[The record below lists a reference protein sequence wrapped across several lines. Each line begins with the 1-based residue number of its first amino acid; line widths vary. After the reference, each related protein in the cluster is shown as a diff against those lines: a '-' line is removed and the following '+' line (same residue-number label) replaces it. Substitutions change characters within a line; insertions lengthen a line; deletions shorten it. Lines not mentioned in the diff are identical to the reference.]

1 MPFVRENWAVK
12 LSSKLSATEYMAKR
26 GEKTMRQRRWMNSR
40 VSITHNDNEAAAIK
54 DAINLLQVIP
64 AVNSSDVVVITP
76 NWVKNQAPDSAIVVG
91 QESLRQIIRLFKGKN
106 PKRIVIAAGSA
117 DDETK
122 NVMKAVG
129 YEKIITDEGAEFIDL
144 NHGPFERLTLKH
156 SVIASTNINKI
167 LYEATILISFTQLKY
182 HEEATVSAA
191 IKNIAMGWPPAEEHG
206 FPKKQTGIHRELHGF
221 ISAMA
226 EQIPID
232 LSIISASP
240 AMIGTGPS
248 KGISRHTGL
257 VVAGCDPVSADTV
270 AARLLGFRPQGVR
283 YLFECAGKNVGE
295 SDIEKISI
303 EGIPLV
309 DAENIFSR
317 AAYGAAIALDKP

>member
-1 MPFVRENWAVK
+1 
-12 LSSKLSATEYMAKR
+12 
-26 GEKTMRQRRWMNSR
+26 MRQRRWMNSK
-40 VSITHNDNEAAAIK
+40 VAITHNDNEAIAVKEAI
-54 DAINLLQVIP
+54 DMLQITSAINS
-64 AVNSSDVVVITP
+64 NDVVVITP
-76 NWVKNQAPDSAIVVG
+76 NWVKNQKPDSAVVVG
-91 QESLRQIIRLFKGKN
+91 PETLRQIIRLVKEKN
-106 PKRIVIAAGSA
+106 PKRLVIAVGSA
-117 DDETK
+117 DEETK
-122 NVMKAVG
+122 NVMEAVG
-129 YEKIITDEGAEFIDL
+129 FGKIITDEGVEFVDL
-144 NHGPFERLTLKH
+144 NHGPFDRINLNH
-156 SVIASTNINKI
+156 SIITSTNINKI
-167 LYEATILISFTQLKY
+167 LSEMTVLISFTQLKY
-182 HEEATVSAA
+182 HEEATISAA

-257 VVAGCDPVSADTV
+257 VIAGCDPVATDTV

-283 YLFECAGKNVGE
+283 YLFECANKKIGE
-295 SDIEKISI
+295 SDIEKIAI

-309 DAENIFSR
+309 EAENIFSK
-317 AAYGAAIALDKP
+317 AAYGDGIAVDKA